1 MRFED
6 FKLLKK
12 PRCELIFEQSIKSEH
27 TREGYSR
34 GLKYFMEFIEVK
46 SYDQLLEGDQKSIQE
61 KVEDYTISLKNRI
74 SPNSFGMRL
83 APIFLF
89 YALNDIILNKIKI
102 KKMFPAKVKV
112 SGYNAYSRN
121 DIETMLSNT
130 NKKRTKAIILVFSST
145 GARVG
150 AIVGLKVG
158 DILDTVREDCKCLRF
173 YARDREEYFGFL
185 TPEATRSLNEYLEQR
200 RNSGEKLDEQSPMF
214 TLKDRLIDKKQIG
227 IKRISRPAISN
238 VLTAVFRHMDRTR
251 DGNRWEIPTTHGFR
265 KFFNRTLK
273 MREGM
278 NLSVCE
284 KLMGHSVTVALD
296 NSYLPVTKDEL
307 FKEFEKAIPELTIRE
322 DERNQLKIRSLE
334 VTREQEE
341 DKTHENK
348 LLKEELEILKLRM
361 ERMEVTK

>member
-1 MRFED
+1 M
-6 FKLLKK
+6 KK

-34 GLKYFMEFIEVK
+34 GLRYFMEFIKVQ
-46 SYDQLLEGDQKSIQE
+46 SYDQLLEGDQKGIQE

-89 YALNDIILNKIKI
+89 YAINDIILNTIKI

-121 DIETMLSNT
+121 DIETMLSCT

-150 AIVGLKVG
+150 AIVGLNVG
-158 DILDTVREDCKCLRF
+158 DILDTVRNDCKCLRF

-185 TPEATRSLNEYLEQR
+185 TPEATRALNEYLEQR
-200 RNSGEKLDEQSPMF
+200 RKSGEKLDEQSPMF

-238 VLTAVFRHMDRTR
+238 ILTAVFRHMNRTR

-265 KFFNRTLK
+265 KYFNRALK

-278 NLSVCE
+278 NLSLCE

-322 DERNQLKIRSLE
+322 DERNQLRIRDLE
-334 VTREQEE
+334 VSREQEE
-341 DKTHENK
+341 NKTHENK
-348 LLKEELEILKLRM
+348 LLKEQLDILKLRM
-361 ERMEVTK
+361 ERMEVTNNV